1 MIPLQEHETDETQ
14 EREIQEAA
22 EPAPGEISP
31 EYGGDEQDRS
41 AAELQD
47 MNNKYLRLY
56 AEFENYKKRVMKDKE
71 ELIKYGNESLLYDL
85 LPVVDSLEMAL
96 QHGADDVSSG
106 LVQGVELTLKEMRK
120 SLEKYGLVPIEAE
133 GKPFDPAVHHAMAH
147 LERDDVEENIVVE
160 EYRKGYMFKDKVL
173 RASLVAV
180 SKKHE
185 GSKQADET
193 NERNNMTE
201 EES

>member
-1 MIPLQEHETDETQ
+1 MQEHETDETQ
-14 EREIQEAA
+14 EREMQEAA
-22 EPAPGEISP
+22 EPAPEEMSP

-85 LPVVDSLEMAL
+85 LPVVDNLEMAL
-96 QHGADDVSSG
+96 QHAADDVSSG

-185 GSKQADET
+185 GPKQADEAD
-193 NERNNMTE
+193 ERNTMTE

>member
-1 MIPLQEHETDETQ
+1 MQEYETNETK

-22 EPAPGEISP
+22 EPATGTGEISP
-31 EYGGDEQDRS
+31 EDGGDEQDRS

-56 AEFENYKKRVMKDKE
+56 AEFENYKKRVTKDKE
-71 ELIKYGNESLLYDL
+71 ELIKYGNEGLLYDL

-96 QHGADDVSSG
+96 QHAADDVSSG

-120 SLEKYGLVPIEAE
+120 SLEKYGLIPIEAE

-160 EYRKGYMFKDKVL
+160 EYRKGYMFRDKVL

-180 SKKHE
+180 SKKNE
-185 GSKQADET
+185 GSKQVNGA